1 MAQQKTEQ
9 WLIYNELSKNKPDH
23 MPIIT
28 VRRAKKIEGRQLNTK
43 QHNMHHPYHKSYTIC
58 LNAPYS

>member
-9 WLIYNELSKNKPDH
+9 WLIYNGLSKNKPDH
-23 MPIIT
+23 TPIIT
-28 VRRAKKIEGRQLNTK
+28 VRRAKRIKGRHWKIRQR
-43 QHNMHHPYHKSYTIC
+43 NMHHLHHKSYTIC